1 MNRFELIRAW
11 AEERG
16 LYEDGDPK
24 TQLVKLIEEAGELS
38 KAILKEDEPEIVDAI
53 GDMIVVLTNLSHLY
67 GYKVEYCIDSAYNQI
82 KNRKGKMIN
91 NTFVKDET
99 SS

>member
-1 MNRFELIRAW
+1 MNRFELIRTW

-16 LYEDGDPK
+16 LYENGDPK

-38 KAILKEDEPEIVDAI
+38 KAILKEDESEIVDAI

-67 GYKVEYCIDSAYNQI
+67 GYKVEHCIDSAYDQI
-82 KNRKGKMIN
+82 KERKGKMIN
-91 NTFVKDET
+91 NTFVKDEA

>member
-1 MNRFELIRAW
+1 MNRFKLIRAW

-16 LYEDGDPK
+16 LYENGDAK

-67 GYKVEYCIDSAYNQI
+67 GYKVEYCIDSAYDQI
-82 KNRKGKMIN
+82 KDRKGKMVN

>member
-16 LYEDGDPK
+16 LYKNGDAK

-67 GYKVEYCIDSAYNQI
+67 GYEVEYCIDSAYDQI
-82 KNRKGKMIN
+82 KDRKGKMIN
-91 NTFVKDET
+91 NTFVKDEA
-99 SS
+99 SN